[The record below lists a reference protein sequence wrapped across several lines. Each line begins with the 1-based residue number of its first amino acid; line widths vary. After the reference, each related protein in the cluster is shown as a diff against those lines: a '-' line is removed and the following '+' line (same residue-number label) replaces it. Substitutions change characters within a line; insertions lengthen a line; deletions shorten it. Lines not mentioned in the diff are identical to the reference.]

1 VDVAEEAR
9 VELFWAWMT
18 DANVWPFCKRL
29 IFWLAGVLGLK
40 KASQFVLIAVTAEEL
55 PPGDGAADADVAGAL
70 ADAPEPGEPELL
82 LLLQAVAAAASTTP
96 RTGTR
101 TAR

>member
-1 VDVAEEAR
+1 
-9 VELFWAWMT
+9 
-18 DANVWPFCKRL
+18 
-29 IFWLAGVLGLK
+29 LGLK

-55 PPGDGAADADVAGAL
+55 PPDDGAADADVAGALADVL

-82 LLLQAVAAAASTTP
+82 LLVQAVAAAASTTP